1 MGPRVLLLHDD
12 RALRSTLAECLERG
26 GFEVVEDAGKSVP
39 DSEILKTRIDL
50 AILSLE
56 SAGHHRRV
64 LLDGLRTNCPDT
76 PILLLGAGGPA
87 GAGDLVPFDG
97 GVQALVAPTDLG
109 ELVETARRALER
121 SQDGREARNRY
132 GLQRILTQSKT
143 MRSLLDLLRQVA
155 RTEVASIL
163 LRGESGT
170 GKDLIAR
177 AIHYESERAKR
188 PFVTVMCT
196 ALQETLLENDLFGHE
211 KGAYTDAKD
220 RKKGL
225 FEMAEGGSIFL
236 NEIGDMGPGLQAKLL
251 RVLDEQ
257 TFCRVGGTV
266 DIRVDVRIIAAT
278 NRDLEK
284 SIQNGTFRAD
294 LFYRLNIF
302 PLTIPPLRD
311 RLEDVPLLAHHFL
324 ELVGRRYG
332 RPATPISP
340 EGLSKLQAYDWPGNV
355 RELRNVIERA
365 CLLAK
370 GGRIETDHLQFWRMG
385 AEPSTQATIDL
396 PPGGVNLDRVEKDL
410 IVQAL
415 ARTRGNQS
423 LAAGLLGITRYRLRS
438 RLKKYGIP
446 SRKRSEEPAP

>member
-1 MGPRVLLLHDD
+1 MGHRVLLLHDNGD
-12 RALRSTLAECLERG
+12 LRTALAERLAG
-26 GFEVVEDAGKSVP
+26 DGFEVVGEQDTGIP
-39 DSEILKTRIDL
+39 DPHLLKTPIDL
-50 AILSLE
+50 AILGPSG
-56 SAGHHRRV
+56 SAKHRGG
-64 LLDGLRTNCPDT
+64 LLSELRAHWPDA
-76 PILLLGAGGPA
+76 PILLLGSPPPA
-87 GAGDLVPFDG
+87 SPGEFVSLQG
-97 GVQALVAPTDLG
+97 GVQAVAAPTDPEGLL
-109 ELVETARRALER
+109 EVARRALEQ
-121 SQDGREARNRY
+121 SQDGRDARNRY
-132 GLQRILTQSKT
+132 GLHKILAKSAK
-143 MRSLLDLLRQVA
+143 MNSLLTLLRDVA
-155 RTEVASIL
+155 RTDVATIL

-177 AIHYESERAKR
+177 ALHYESDRAKR

-236 NEIGDMGPGLQAKLL
+236 NEIGDMGPGLQSKLL

-284 SIQNGTFRAD
+284 AIQNGTFRAD

-302 PLTIPPLRD
+302 PLVIPPLRD
-311 RLEDVPLLAHHFL
+311 RLDDVPVLAQHFL
-324 ELVGRRYG
+324 DLVCRRYG
-332 RPATPISP
+332 LPPSRISA
-340 EGLSKLQAYDWPGNV
+340 EGLQRLQAYDWPGNV

-365 CLLAK
+365 CLVAK
-370 GGRIETDHLQFWRMG
+370 DPTIQADHLQFWRMG
-385 AEPSTQATIDL
+385 AEPSKQATIDL

-410 IVQAL
+410 IIQAL
-415 ARTRGNQS
+415 ARSRGNQS

-438 RLKKYGIP
+438 RLKKFGIP
-446 SRKRSEEPAP
+446 SGRSPEERT